1 MSINKKTFRTG
12 SSVGFIAGSFKYD
25 GVGTGSNT
33 ADVSV
38 TGLGFEP
45 DLLWIFPRDENS
57 TSSRKNF
64 IIDRAF
70 SGSTQTYH
78 ISGGGVIQTVRA
90 NNDVITWGTDGFTLH
105 ARSNYGGSYKPETYF
120 NRDESNYC
128 GIAFKTTT
136 SGVTNNDGN
145 TTSTVFVNAD
155 GAFSKVTFTSGGS
168 STTVGH
174 GLGVKPEVLLCIR
187 TDLDVAS
194 NTNFGDSRGGA
205 TVFDDTD
212 NDFRG
217 GKGFSSGPF
226 YRPLDS
232 SSNHLSADTSVIN
245 CQSSSNFGGDSGVDY
260 VIYAF
265 APKSGFFDRESYVG
279 NGSSSTR
286 TILSADFAQI
296 VAFIP
301 GENKFHLFHPDRAN
315 SGTPRTGTLSFSR
328 VPSNQAVG
336 GLELG
341 DNAMFSNE
349 TGSLS
354 VRGGN
359 QDVRLASSD
368 SDTNANGTKFGCF
381 AFGGDMFSIA

>member
-45 DLLWIFPRDENS
+45 DLLWIFPRDEND

-64 IIDRAF
+64 VIDRAF
-70 SGSTQTYH
+70 AGSTETMH

-90 NNDVITWGTDGFTLH
+90 NNDIITWGTDGFTLH
-105 ARSNYGGSYKPETYF
+105 ARSNYTGSNKPHSTF
-120 NRDESNYC
+120 NRDGSKYC

-136 SGVTNNDGN
+136 SGATNNDGN

-155 GAFSKVTFTSGGS
+155 GAFSKVTFTSGGG
-168 STTVGH
+168 STTIGH
-174 GLGVKPEVLLCIR
+174 GLGVKPEVMLCIR
-187 TDLDVAS
+187 TNLSLSSAS
-194 NTNFGDSRGGA
+194 SFGDSRGGA
-205 TVFDDTD
+205 TIFDDTD

-217 GKGFSSGPF
+217 GQGFSNTQFS
-226 YRPLDS
+226 RPLDS
-232 SSNHLSADTSVIN
+232 SSNHMSANTSTISVH
-245 CQSSSNFGGDSGVDY
+245 SSSSLGGDSGVDY

-279 NGSSSTR
+279 NASSSTR
-286 TILSADFAQI
+286 TILSADFAPI

-301 GENKFHLFHPDRAN
+301 GENRFHCFHPDRAN
-315 SGTPRTGTLSFSR
+315 SGTPRTGTLNFFR
-328 VPSNQAVG
+328 VPGNQAVG
-336 GLELG
+336 GLELE

-349 TGSLS
+349 TGS
-354 VRGGN
+354 VNVDGGN
-359 QDVRLASSD
+359 QDVRLSSSE
-368 SDTNANGTKFGCF
+368 SDTNANGFRYGCF